1 MKKFLAIALALVLCL
16 VVFVACDNTQSGVT
30 SDLDSAKQYINALYK
45 NDSEVTASDY
55 NVVTSTKVGETTYTV
70 EWSVEVTAGAADG
83 VKVVVND
90 DNTATID
97 VNEDTIEEIVYT
109 LNGKISGPDGKSV
122 TVSYNRKVPA
132 FAITSWDSYMA
143 AVEGDTVIVQGTVV
157 AINSKAAGNSRNH
170 LFIMDQSTTGG
181 YYSYQMEA
189 DPVAD
194 LGIELGMTVRVTGP
208 VTPYNGMQEIKG
220 GTAEIIDSEK
230 KEITPVDITDKFVE
244 GTDFNKFV
252 ALPVVIKGVTIGAQ
266 DLATA
271 TSQYLYFELNGIKAY
286 VRTYVTDF
294 PTTLKAEDK
303 ATIDADHLAHFGYKA
318 DVAGILITYSGTP
331 YIIPTTATP
340 FTNYVEVEKTPAEKL
355 AAELEALKLSDNA
368 SADAIIDLIATG
380 KYYSDVTITW
390 ATTDTTGAATI
401 ADGKLTLKVPDKAVE
416 VKVTATLKCGDATE
430 TKEFT
435 IKLSKS
441 ATHIK
446 DIVDLGVAQGHNTYT
461 TGKYLAAGVIV
472 EIQNDKYGNIV
483 IKDENGNS
491 ILIYGTYID
500 GQKYGDFTGA
510 KPVVGDYITVLG
522 VVGQYNGTAQ
532 LKNADLVSFTAAS
545 SIKDAATTGAAQ
557 ADNVYTETPYLVSG
571 TITEIANDKY
581 GNLYIK
587 DAEGNT
593 IYIYGLYDQAGTRYD
608 ALTTKP
614 AVGDTITVLGSV
626 GQYKGTAQFKNA
638 TLVLFT
644 QNAGSGDASDETTAG
659 SGETTTAPSTPA
671 TPAGALVI
679 ATYADANSWAN
690 GTAYLTINYSADVT
704 ITAAGTAVGDYS
716 LNTGKYYENGENWRI
731 YQTEKATVTIKAAE
745 GKTIASVK
753 ITYASQNDGT
763 LTQNGANVASDAV
776 VTVNANSVSFG
787 VGNTSDKTNGQ
798 ARITAIEVTLA

>member
-16 VVFVACDNTQSGVT
+16 VVFVACDNTQGGDTSG
-30 SDLDSAKQYINALYK
+30 LDSAKQYINALYK

-55 NVVTSTKVGETTYTV
+55 NVVTSTMVGETTYSV
-70 EWSVEVTAGAADG
+70 VWSVEVTAGAADG

-109 LNGKISGPDGKSV
+109 LTATISGPDGQSI

-132 FAITSWDSYMA
+132 FAITSWDAYMA

-170 LFIMDQSTTGG
+170 LFLMDQSTTGG

-194 LGIELGMTVRVTGP
+194 LNIEVGMTVRVTGP

-230 KEITPVDITDKFVE
+230 KEITPIDITDKFVE

-252 ALPVVIKGVTIGAQ
+252 ALPVVIKGVTLGAQ

-294 PTTLKAEDK
+294 PTTLTAEDK

-331 YIIPTTATP
+331 YIIPTTTTP

-355 AAELEALKLSDNA
+355 AAELEALKLSDNV
-368 SADAIIDLIATG
+368 SADTILDLIATG

-401 ADGKLTLKVPDKAVE
+401 ADGKLTLKVPDNAVE

-441 ATHIK
+441 ATPIK
-446 DIVDLGVAQGHNTYT
+446 DLVTLGAAQGHNTYT

-483 IKDENGNS
+483 IKDENGDS

-532 LKNADLVSFTAAS
+532 LKNADMVSFTAAS

-581 GNLYIK
+581 GNMYIK

-593 IYIYGLYDQAGTRYD
+593 IYIYGIYDQAGTRYD
-608 ALTTKP
+608 GLATKP

-659 SGETTTAPSTPA
+659 SGETTTTPSTPA

-690 GTAYLTINYSADVT
+690 GTGYLTINYSADVT
-704 ITAAGTAVGDYS
+704 ITAAGTAVGDYG

-731 YQTEKATVTIKAAE
+731 YQSENATVTIKAAE

-776 VTVNANSVSFG
+776 VTVNANSVTFG

-798 ARITAIEVTLA
+798 ARISAIEVTLA